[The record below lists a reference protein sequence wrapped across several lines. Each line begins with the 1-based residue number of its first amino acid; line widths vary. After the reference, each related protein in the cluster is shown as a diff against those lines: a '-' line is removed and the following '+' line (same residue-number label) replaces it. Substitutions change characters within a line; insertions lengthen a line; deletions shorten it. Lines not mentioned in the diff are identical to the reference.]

1 MSETALPKR
10 QEVDPKLTWDLTPIF
25 ADEFAYTEA
34 IKQVRAL
41 TKDFVHLY
49 QGKLTEPAI
58 IVDALGDYGS
68 IIELA
73 SKIGHW
79 AFMPYST
86 DTTDPKLRD
95 HQIKATAL
103 DGEIGGQLSF
113 FQAELTQLPEEVLD
127 AVVAK
132 APDYAG
138 FFRQIKI
145 AKKALWLLLLRRS

>member
-68 IIELA
+68 NLIVKLDT
-73 SKIGHW
+73 GH
-79 AFMPYST
+79 
-86 DTTDPKLRD
+86 LCR
-95 HQIKATAL
+95 I
-103 DGEIGGQLSF
+103 
-113 FQAELTQLPEEVLD
+113 
-127 AVVAK
+127 
-132 APDYAG
+132 
-138 FFRQIKI
+138 RQIPLILNSVI
-145 AKKALWLLLLRRS
+145 AKSKPRL